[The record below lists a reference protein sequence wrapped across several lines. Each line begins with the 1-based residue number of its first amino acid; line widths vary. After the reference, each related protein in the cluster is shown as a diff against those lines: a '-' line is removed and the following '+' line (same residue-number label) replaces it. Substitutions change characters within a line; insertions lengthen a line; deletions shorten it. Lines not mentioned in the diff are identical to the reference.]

1 MKSRRIRIF
10 AATLSLLA
18 ALLAPAAPASAATKQ
33 VALTFDDA
41 FNETR
46 IRQIMAIAVS
56 TNTPITFFPTGKSL
70 NMFPNL
76 WKAIGS
82 AGIPIANHT
91 VNHPNLKD
99 RYALKGAANVRAE
112 FQGFINIARNKGIP
126 IVPYWR
132 PPGGAWNANVLKV
145 AKGLGLTLSMWTN
158 TFADTASMCRNGKPY
173 SKVNGSFRNAT
184 RADAAGTSWW
194 SKTSG
199 GTKVVVLGH
208 AGPAVTVRT
217 LAAVIANYTARGYQ
231 FVTIPEMVTGTPT
244 VINWSTA
251 ATAVSAPAKAGGPLR
266 PTSIPTPVDHTNTSL
281 TFAAVAGVT
290 CR

>member
-1 MKSRRIRIF
+1 MKSRRIHIF
-10 AATLSLLA
+10 AATLSLLV
-18 ALLAPAAPASAATKQ
+18 ALLAPAAPASATTKQ

-56 TNTPITFFPTGKSL
+56 TNTPITFFPTGRSL

-91 VNHPNLKD
+91 VNHPNLTK
-99 RYALKGAANVRAE
+99 RYAVNGAANVRAE

-158 TFADTASMCRNGKPY
+158 TFADTARMCKNRKPY
-173 SKVNGSFRNAT
+173 SKVKSSFTNAT
-184 RADAAGTSWW
+184 RTYTAGTSWW
-194 SKTSG
+194 SNTSG

-231 FVTIPEMVTGTPT
+231 FVTIPEMASGTPS
-244 VINWSTA
+244 VINWSNA
-251 ATAVSAPAKAGGPLR
+251 ATAISAPAKSGGPLR
-266 PTSIPTPVDHTNTSL
+266 PTSAPTPVDHTDATL
-281 TFAAVAGVT
+281 TFAAVAGIS